1 MLIGIFSRYYLI
13 YIYSQFNTQNME
25 FSLEILA
32 EYCLFLAKV
41 VTAIVGFGVIV
52 AIIASASQK
61 NKQTAEKGELQISPL
76 NDQYDEIS
84 EAMSTAMLDP
94 VSQKAEAKKIRKE
107 KKQRGKSEGKKSKT
121 EAEEK
126 KRVFVVKFNGNVSAS
141 AVANLREEVTA
152 ILTQAKPQDEVVV
165 KLESSGGM
173 VHSYGLASSQL
184 DRLRKQSIPITICV
198 DKVAASGGYMMAC
211 VGDKILAAPF
221 AIIGSIGVVA
231 QLPNFHRLLKKNDV
245 DFELLTAGEHKRTLT
260 MFGENTQ
267 QGRDKFIEDLQDTHQ
282 LFKSYIT
289 ERRPNVDIDKVATG
303 EVWFGTRALELS
315 LIDDLMT
322 SDEYLTQQAE
332 SSKLFEINYVQK
344 KKFPQRMGL
353 AAEESADRLLVKWWN
368 RLTDTSQLYK

>member
-1 MLIGIFSRYYLI
+1 
-13 YIYSQFNTQNME
+13 ME
-25 FSLEILA
+25 FSLEFFA
-32 EYCLFLAKV
+32 DYGLFLAKV
-41 VTAIVGFGVIV
+41 ITFVVAFAIII
-52 AIIASASQK
+52 AIIASQK
-61 NKQTAEKGELQISPL
+61 NNQGAEKGQLEINPL
-76 NDQYDEIS
+76 NDQYNDIS
-84 EAMSTAMLDP
+84 EAMNQALLDKAAK
-94 VSQKAEAKKIRKE
+94 KAEAKRLKKE
-107 KKQRGKSEGKKSKT
+107 KKKKSKADSNKEDPQIT
-121 EAEEK
+121 PEK
-126 KRVFVVKFNGNVSAS
+126 RIFVVKFNGNISAS
-141 AVANLREEVTA
+141 AVTQLREEVTA
-152 ILTQAKPQDEVVV
+152 ILTQAKTTDEVVV

-184 DRLRKQSIPITICV
+184 DRLRKKGIPLTICV

-260 MFGENTQ
+260 MFGENTE
-267 QGRDKFIEDLQDTHQ
+267 QGREKFIEDLQDTHQ
-282 LFKSYIT
+282 LFKSYIN

-303 EVWFGTRALELS
+303 EVWFGSRALELS

>member
-13 YIYSQFNTQNME
+13 YIYSQFNTQKME

-41 VTAIVGFGVIV
+41 VTAIIGFGVIA

-107 KKQRGKSEGKKSKT
+107 KKQRAKSEGKKSKT

-231 QLPNFHRLLKKNDV
+231 QLPNFHRLLKKHDI

-260 MFGENTQ
+260 VFGENTE
-267 QGRDKFIEDLQDTHQ
+267 QGRKKFLEDLQDIHS
-282 LFKSYIT
+282 LFKSYVA
-289 ERRPNVDIDKVATG
+289 ERRPNIDIDKVATG
-303 EVWFGTRALELS
+303 DVWFGTRALELS
-315 LIDDLMT
+315 LVDELMT
-322 SDEYLTQQAE
+322 SDEYLTQQAKE
-332 SSKLFEINYVQK
+332 SKVYEINYLQK
-344 KKFPQRMGL
+344 KKLPQRLGL
-353 AAEESADRLLVKWWN
+353 AAEQSADRLITKWWN
-368 RLTDTSQLYK
+368 RLTDSANIYK